1 MGLNKLSLRTRIFI
15 AMIFLVVLA
24 SVLIAAITIYQ
35 YNEQAD
41 DYHTKRLERKEEAI
55 KSAIMYEL
63 SRDTVNYLETLM
75 LPSLLDK
82 KLNEISDIHNID
94 INIYSLTGT
103 LLRSSFGDKATDT
116 TDASLSPEI
125 LGRIVRNTDHR
136 VVLPKVEADGSKFKS
151 SYSFLVGSRGEPIA
165 IIGVPYLQDD
175 SFQDEELK
183 EFLTRL
189 SLVYVLI
196 LLIAILMA
204 YFLSKYITKSL
215 ENVSRKMRQTTVERT
230 NEKIVMEDAS
240 QEINNL
246 VNSYNSMIDQIE
258 ESAIKLARSER
269 KQAWREMAR
278 QVAHE
283 IKNPLT
289 PMRLSVQSFAHNFD
303 PEDPDIREKLKEFSE
318 SMIQQID
325 TMSSIASA
333 FSSFAQMP
341 HPVWEVLNLVDEVK
355 KGLDIFHEP
364 FIQYLPEKEEILVSF
379 DRIHLTRIVTNL
391 VTNSIQA
398 LKNVEDPYIRVRI
411 KDLDDK
417 VILEVEDNGVGIKKE
432 DAAMI
437 FEPKFTTKSSGM
449 GLGLPMVRNI
459 LEAYNGTITFESGQG
474 KTVFS
479 VSLPKSVTE
488 PSARAQQAKRS

>member
-1 MGLNKLSLRTRIFI
+1 MGINKFSLRTRIFI

-35 YNEQAD
+35 YNEQAE
-41 DYHTKRLERKEEAI
+41 DYHTERLERKEEAI
-55 KSAIMYEL
+55 KAAITYEL
-63 SRDTVNYLETLM
+63 SRDTINYLETLM

-82 KLNEISDIHNID
+82 KLNEISDIHNLD
-94 INIYSLTGT
+94 INIYNLTGS
-103 LLRSSFGDKATDT
+103 LLSSSFFDAATDT
-116 TDASLSPEI
+116 IDASLSSDIMDQIIGSE
-125 LGRIVRNTDHR
+125 DHR
-136 VVLPKVEADGSKFKS
+136 VVLTKRGPDGRKFKS
-151 SYSFLVGSRGEPIA
+151 AYSFLIGSRKQPIG
-165 IIGVPYLQDD
+165 ILGVPYLQDNT
-175 SFQDEELK
+175 FQDEELK

-189 SLVYVLI
+189 SLVYLLI
-196 LLIAILMA
+196 LIIAILMA

-215 ENVSRKMRQTTVERT
+215 EYMSRRIRQTTVERT
-230 NEKIVMEDAS
+230 NEKIVMDDAS
-240 QEINNL
+240 HEINNL

-269 KQAWREMAR
+269 KQAWREMAK

-303 PEDPDIREKLKEFSE
+303 PEDPEIKEKLTEFSD

-333 FSSFAQMP
+333 FSNFAQMP
-341 HPVWEVLNLVDEVK
+341 QAVWEDLNLVEEVK
-355 KGLDIFHEP
+355 KALDIFHESYISYEP
-364 FIQYLPEKEEILVSF
+364 QQEVIMAKLDK
-379 DRIHLTRIVTNL
+379 IHLTRIITNL
-391 VTNSIQA
+391 ITNSIHA
-398 LKNVEDPYIRVRI
+398 LKNTSDPRIEVRLKESEDHVLI
-411 KDLDDK
+411 
-417 VILEVEDNGVGIKKE
+417 EVEDNGDGIRKE
-432 DAAMI
+432 DAAMV

-459 LEAYNGTITFESGQG
+459 LEAYNGAISFESELG

-479 VSLPKSVTE
+479 VILPKG
-488 PSARAQQAKRS
+488 RSI